1 MVEPAATSA
10 GEADLLVRG
19 AGLADLPAL
28 MRLETDGFV
37 GDRMTRRSVRRLLG
51 RSSAEVLVAVAAG
64 SALGYAMVLLRKGS
78 RVARLYSLVRDAG
91 SARRGVGGALLAAAE
106 RAAVARG
113 AAEMRLEVRTDNAA
127 AIRLYERHG
136 YEVFARIA
144 DYYEDHADALRMR
157 KSLTEGD
164 P

>member
-1 MVEPAATSA
+1 MRPA
-10 GEADLLVRG
+10 GIADL
-19 AGLADLPAL
+19 AAL
-28 MRLETDGFV
+28 MRLETAGFP
-37 GDRMTRRSVRRLLG
+37 GDRMARRSLRRLLG
-51 RSSAEVLVAVAAG
+51 RPTAQVLVAVAAG
-64 SALGYAMVLLRKGS
+64 SAVGYAMVLLRKGS
-78 RVARLYSLVRDAG
+78 RAARLYSLVRDAG

>member
-1 MVEPAATSA
+1 MRRA
-10 GEADLLVRG
+10 GS
-19 AGLADLPAL
+19 ADLPAL
-28 MRLETDGFV
+28 MRLETDGFT
-37 GDRMTRRSVRRLLG
+37 GDRMARRSVRRLLG
-51 RSSAEVLVAVAAG
+51 RPSAVVLVAVAAG

-78 RVARLYSLVRDAG
+78 RVARLYSLVPDAG
-91 SARRGVGGALLAAAE
+91 SARRCVCRALLAAAE

-127 AIRLYERHG
+127 ALRLYERHG